1 MESTKKQE
9 GCCVVVCETPLD
21 KKYWDAQYQANS
33 TGWDLGKVSPPIK
46 AYIDTIQQK
55 DQRILIPG
63 AGNAYEADYLLK
75 NGFTNITIIDIAPSL
90 TQKLEEKYQ
99 NNTEIH
105 IITGDFFEHQGSYD
119 LIIEQTFF
127 CALPPKLRPHYTA
140 KMHQLL
146 SENGIL
152 AGLLFN
158 RDFEVSPPF
167 GGNISEYEN
176 LFKGVF
182 HFKVFEKCTNSV
194 EPRKNSELFFEF
206 KKNKEVLTN
215 MYVFEGITCSG
226 CMNTVTQKFLK
237 LPAVINSVMSTDF
250 SQVLIVSSS
259 EIQLDILQKE
269 VAYDEKYKIL
279 PLM

>member
-146 SENGIL
+146 SDNGIL

-158 RDFEVSPPF
+158 RDFEVSPLLEE
-167 GGNISEYEN
+167 ILLSMKICSRE
-176 LFKGVF
+176 
-182 HFKVFEKCTNSV
+182 HFI
-194 EPRKNSELFFEF
+194 L
-206 KKNKEVLTN
+206 
-215 MYVFEGITCSG
+215 M
-226 CMNTVTQKFLK
+226 FLK
-237 LPAVINSVMSTDF
+237 NVP
-250 SQVLIVSSS
+250 
-259 EIQLDILQKE
+259 ILLNQ
-269 VAYDEKYKIL
+269 EKIPNYLLNLRKIKRY
-279 PLM
+279 